1 VRELVLA
8 WRRTAAAT
16 LALCLIVGA
25 LIARGTDGFRALT
38 SEQAR
43 WNAIA
48 RAPRFV
54 PEVTLEDQDG
64 QRFTLAEYRGQP
76 LAVNFLYTRCRAL
89 CMVSS
94 AGFERLDR
102 EERRRAADDTGRLAL
117 VSISFDSSDTPER
130 LRDYASRHSADG
142 RTWRFARI
150 ADSGARVALLET
162 FGIVVIPMPGGDFQ
176 HNAAVHL
183 LDADGRLARVLD
195 LDATALDVGRAL
207 EAMNDAKRLATAAA
221 DR

>member
-1 VRELVLA
+1 MVRDLVLP

-25 LIARGTDGFRALT
+25 LIAYGTDGFRAMT

-43 WNAIA
+43 RNAIA
-48 RAPRFV
+48 RAPRLV
-54 PEVTLEDQDG
+54 PAVALEDQDG
-64 QRFTLAEYRGQP
+64 RRFTLADYGGQL
-76 LAVNFLYTRCRAL
+76 LAVNFVYTRCRAL
-89 CMVSS
+89 CTLSS

-102 EERRRAADDTGRLAL
+102 EERGRAADGTRRLAL

-130 LRDYASRHSADG
+130 LREYATRRSADG

-150 ADSGARVALLET
+150 RDSGARAALLEA
-162 FGIVVIPMPGGDFQ
+162 FGIVVIPMPPADFQ

-183 LDADGRLARVLD
+183 MDADGRLARVLD
-195 LDATALDVGRAL
+195 LDATALDVRREL
-207 EAMNDAKRLATAAA
+207 ESMTDAHRVATAT